1 LCETERERLQYQTLP
16 FGPLEIAQTRRAIEE
31 IAFHKGLQAATLRP
45 FSPLQIMI
53 ADHDYLRRLE
63 STQKKDD
70 PVALDTHHR
79 SQSRG

>member
-1 LCETERERLQYQTLP
+1 VARLET
-16 FGPLEIAQTRRAIEE
+16 AQAYRAIEE

-45 FSPLQIMI
+45 FCPLQIMI